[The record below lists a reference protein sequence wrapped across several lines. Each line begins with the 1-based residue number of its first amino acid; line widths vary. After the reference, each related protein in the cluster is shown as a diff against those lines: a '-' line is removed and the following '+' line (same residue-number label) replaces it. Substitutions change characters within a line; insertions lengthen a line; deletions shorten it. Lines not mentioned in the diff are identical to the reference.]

1 MPTNTTAMNY
11 DYNKHLY
18 ILNFV
23 YVNSE
28 FGLDFVEKEGSEV
41 KAKDRMYQISRT
53 IYNYIYAHTHY
64 IKPMQRWLALDED
77 LRPVIQSLLE
87 EQARYEYEMSAEFLS
102 YQSGINVLNGIVIP
116 LDKFRGVARIAPEAE
131 NIMRQNRLLYQG
143 QRFLLEKEFNYEE
156 EEY

>member
-1 MPTNTTAMNY
+1 MPENTTAMSY

-18 ILNFV
+18 ILNFE

-28 FGLDFVEKEGSEV
+28 FGLDFVEKEGSTV

-64 IKPMQRWLALDED
+64 IKAIEKWLALDED
-77 LRPVIQSLLE
+77 LRPFIQMALE

-102 YQSGINVLNGIVIP
+102 YQSGINVLNGIIIP

-131 NIMRQNRLLYQG
+131 NLMRHNRLLYQG
-143 QRFLLEKEFNYEE
+143 QRFMLET
-156 EEY
+156 EYDYTEDEY

>member
-1 MPTNTTAMNY
+1 MPTNTNAMSY

-18 ILNFV
+18 ILNFE

-28 FGLDFVEKEGSEV
+28 FGLDFVEKEGSTV

-64 IKPMQRWLALDED
+64 IKAMERWLALDEE
-77 LRPVIQSLLE
+77 LRPIIQMILE

-102 YQSGINVLNGIVIP
+102 YQSGINVLNGIIIP

-131 NIMRQNRLLYQG
+131 NLMRQNRLLYQG

-156 EEY
+156 EQY